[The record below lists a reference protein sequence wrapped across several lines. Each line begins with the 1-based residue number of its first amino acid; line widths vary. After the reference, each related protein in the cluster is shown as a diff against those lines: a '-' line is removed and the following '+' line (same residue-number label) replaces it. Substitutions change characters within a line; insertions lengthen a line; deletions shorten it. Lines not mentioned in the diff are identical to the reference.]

1 MADKTRLQKKYT
13 EEVIPAL
20 VKEFNYTNPSM
31 QVPKLEKIVLNRGVG
46 EATNDKK
53 LIDAAVK
60 EFEAITGQKPVI
72 IKAKKSVSNF
82 KLREDMPIG
91 VKVTL
96 RGSQMYEFLD
106 RLINVS
112 LPRVRDFRG
121 LPVRGFDGRG
131 NFSLGV
137 KEQIIFPEI
146 DVDKIGAISGLEMTF
161 VTSAPNDEEAIALL
175 RAFGMP
181 FQGKN
186 KVTA

>member
-1 MADKTRLQKKYT
+1 MAEKPRLQNKYT
-13 EEVIPAL
+13 EQVVPAL

-31 QVPKLEKIVLNRGVG
+31 QVPRLEKIVLNRGVG

-53 LIDAAVK
+53 LIDVAVE
-60 EFEAITGQKPVI
+60 EFATITGQKPVI
-72 IKAKKSVSNF
+72 INAKKSVSNF
-82 KLREDMPIG
+82 KLREGMPIG

-96 RGSQMYEFLD
+96 RGNQMYEFLD
-106 RLINVS
+106 RLINVA

-146 DVDKIGAISGLEMTF
+146 DVDKLNQISGMEITF
-161 VTSAPNDEEAIALL
+161 VTTAPNDEEALALL
-175 RAFGMP
+175 RNFGMP
-181 FQGKN
+181 FQGQN